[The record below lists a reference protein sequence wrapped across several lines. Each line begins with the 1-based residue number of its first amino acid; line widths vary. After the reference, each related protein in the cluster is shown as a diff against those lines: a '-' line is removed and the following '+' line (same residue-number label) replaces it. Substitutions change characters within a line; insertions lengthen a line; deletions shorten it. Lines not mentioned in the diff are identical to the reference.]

1 MSPYSDTLSSFRANE
16 CVLSGET
23 TIITNCI
30 VFGLTRSGLKPTIYH
45 PQGKNTSNHTTDAVR
60 RYRNRT
66 NAKNEFLYCADN
78 MNLDLSRKQCK
89 VSISTL
95 HLSTYQCVDVL
106 RYLKVNLFFSVCGA
120 DRTLNTIFYIYDW
133 RRLVL
138 PYFIINVLREE
149 FQIILVLR
157 E

>member
-45 PQGKNTSNHTTDAVR
+45 HQGKNTSNHTTDAVR

-78 MNLDLSRKQCK
+78 INLDLSRKQCK
-89 VSISTL
+89 VSISAL

-106 RYLKVNLFFSVCGA
+106 RHLKVNLFGFPLWCRQDIEHNILHISLEKTCTSVFHHKCFA
-120 DRTLNTIFYIYDW
+120 
-133 RRLVL
+133 
-138 PYFIINVLREE
+138 
-149 FQIILVLR
+149 
-157 E
+157 